1 MPSPPI
7 PWQEGDLAAYAI
19 SRERRITGSRTPGV
33 VGEVDRLL
41 PPHRDAIGA
50 VNLGDSDNPVT
61 TDDDALVADL
71 GFESSQV
78 QVNSD
83 PSQPYDPDVWPL
95 PTPKP
100 LRGALQAVPE
110 AASAAAG
117 SSSYGSRG
125 NPVLRS
131 KRESAAA
138 AAAAAALTA
147 DKACKNIPAWARL
160 ATPPPAGG
168 AIHRRSSGGGGGVG
182 SGGGNGLAAARG
194 GASRRD
200 AVVRG
205 EMKVFGEGG
214 GGGLT
219 GGPQTKPR
227 RGSRGESHECSVRRG
242 GRGCAF

>member
-41 PPHRDAIGA
+41 PPHRDAVGA

-100 LRGALQAVPE
+100 RRGALQAVPE

-138 AAAAAALTA
+138 AAASLTA
-147 DKACKNIPAWARL
+147 DKARKNIPAWARL